1 LTYNITVSIFIFI
14 SQLVLMLWSANKFV
28 DAASATAKHFG
39 MPPLLI
45 GMLIVGFGTSA
56 PEMLVSAMASFQGNP
71 GLALG
76 NAYGSNIANIAL
88 VLGLTCL
95 IRPITVHSSVLK
107 KELPILLGVTLMA
120 ALQLW
125 DGELSRMDAV
135 FLLLIFIFLMSWSLF
150 QVYRWNNK
158 VLLSIEE
165 EKSIDK
171 NNMPLKKT
179 LFWLFTGLAFLLISS
194 HIMVWSAVE
203 IAQFFGISDLIIG
216 LTVVAIGTSL
226 PELITSILAI
236 YKKEHDIALGNVLGS
251 NMFNTL
257 VVVGIAGIIHPMPVP
272 LEVLYRD
279 CLVMGVLTLSLFII
293 GYGFKGQG
301 RINRYEGA
309 GLLAAYMGYN
319 GWLALTVM
327 GKISL

>member
-1 LTYNITVSIFIFI
+1 MTYNITVSIFIFI

-28 DAASATAKHFG
+28 DAASATAKYFG

-56 PEMLVSAMASFQGNP
+56 PEMLVSAMASLQGNP

-88 VLGLTCL
+88 VLGLTGL
-95 IRPITVHSSVLK
+95 ISPITVHSSVLK
-107 KELPILLGVTLMA
+107 KELPILLGVTLLA

-125 DGELSRMDAV
+125 DGELSRMDAG
-135 FLLLIFIFLMSWSLF
+135 FLLLIFVFLMGWSLF

-158 VLLSIEE
+158 ALLSIEE
-165 EKSIDK
+165 EKFVDK
-171 NNMPLKKT
+171 KNMPLKKT

-194 HIMVWSAVE
+194 RIMVWSSVE

-251 NMFNTL
+251 NLFNTL
-257 VVVGIAGIIHPMPVP
+257 VVVGIAGIIHPMSVP

-279 CLVMGVLTLSLFII
+279 CLVMGGLTLSLFFI
-293 GYGFKGQG
+293 GYGFK
-301 RINRYEGA
+301 INRFEGA
-309 GLLAAYMGYN
+309 GLLTVYIGYTAWLGLTAMGR
-319 GWLALTVM
+319 
-327 GKISL
+327 I